1 MLKKEIQEALNAQI
15 IREMYSSNLYLSMAA
30 YYASNNLNGFA
41 SWMRLQAEEELRH
54 ALKIFDFVL
63 DRNGKIQLDQ
73 IQSPPISWGSPLE
86 PFEDS
91 YKHEQL
97 ISSQINEIQDLAFQL
112 KDYATVSFLNWFA
125 VEEFEVVKNTNYI
138 LVRLHLA
145 GDSKASLFLIDRELG
160 TRQPGQTSK

>member
-1 MLKKEIQEALNAQI
+1 MIKQEIQEALNAQI

-41 SWMRLQAEEELRH
+41 NWMRLQAEEELRH

-73 IQSPPISWGSPLE
+73 IQSPPKTWETPIA

-97 ISSQINEIQDLAFQL
+97 ISSQINEIQDLAFRL

-125 VEEFEVVKNTNYI
+125 DEQV
-138 LVRLHLA
+138 
-145 GDSKASLFLIDRELG
+145 
-160 TRQPGQTSK
+160 